1 MVYFF
6 NRGHIIVGTP
16 GRLEDLFAR
25 KKDGLDLAA
34 HVRSLV
40 CTTAIRF
47 TCSVSMRLASIID
60 QSPLLTVFYE

>member
-16 GRLEDLFAR
+16 GRMEDLFAR

-40 CTTAIRF
+40 RTADNNKIY
-47 TCSVSMRLASIID
+47 M
-60 QSPLLTVFYE
+60 

>member
-1 MVYFF
+1 MQRQFTYLLHVLDRASYLPSVSFI
-6 NRGHIIVGTP
+6 RGHILIGTP

-40 CTTAIRF
+40 ST
-47 TCSVSMRLASIID
+47 
-60 QSPLLTVFYE
+60 

>member
-40 CTTAIRF
+40 CTTDKNKIY
-47 TCSVSMRLASIID
+47 M
-60 QSPLLTVFYE
+60 